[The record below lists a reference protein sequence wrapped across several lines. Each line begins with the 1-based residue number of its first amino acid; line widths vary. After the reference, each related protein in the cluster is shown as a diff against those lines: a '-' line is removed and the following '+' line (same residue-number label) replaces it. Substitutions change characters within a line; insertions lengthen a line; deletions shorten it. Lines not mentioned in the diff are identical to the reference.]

1 MGGPGSLDFGLELD
15 NLISIETSQICREE
29 IGDNDDV
36 IKQQAQ
42 SWSISSFVHGEIKD
56 KQTRQVQKMKISKC
70 L

>member
-15 NLISIETSQICREE
+15 NLISIETSKIFREE